1 MKIRT
6 LKFTLLGLGIMSLVF
21 ILDSCKTFEG
31 AQVTVK
37 PNPLEVHA
45 DSIKFNVKAV
55 VPPKSG
61 FKKKGVYHGRLVIK
75 GEGGEF
81 EVGRVTISSEQF
93 PNIKKE
99 GASVS
104 YDGNVEFQEGMDGG
118 MLVAENRY
126 ERKKKKVELPELKLA
141 PCCITTSRLV
151 ADIDQVIFTDVE
163 YQPRTPITLEAKF
176 QFPQDVYEIQP
187 TELEKAEIKAIGD
200 FLNKKYQATK
210 VTIEGYASPEGTY
223 KRNEF
228 LSVNRAKQVQNWL
241 IDQLKKHG
249 YNVYLDSSFFEFKT
263 TTEDWEGFIQNL
275 NQLNLPEATKQQIIQ
290 IVSAGYDPAVTE
302 RKVMALVGGVE
313 KVEFILAPLRRA
325 TIRLEGYTSAFT
337 DEQIDSIVNDFK
349 AGKITEDKLTELLDD
364 EALRYAMHRT
374 KDLDTQIALMKAYV
388 RKHPNDFRGYNDL
401 GALLIKK
408 GFYDEAIEVLTTANN
423 KKPNHYAVLNNLGV
437 AQKHKKNYA
446 EAFVNL
452 QSSYSAKAT
461 PEAAFNLGVLYEKT
475 AQYNEAATQFG
486 NASSLLRA
494 KYNQGLSKLLMGDLA
509 GAKMDLEDEI
519 RKDKNHALS
528 YYVLAIVGARS
539 GDANLLAVNL
549 RKAVQLDPKL
559 AKKASKDLE
568 FRKYWTSTQFQSA
581 IK

>member
-1 MKIRT
+1 MKIKT
-6 LKFTLLGLGIMSLVF
+6 LRFILLGLGFVSLAFIM
-21 ILDSCKTFEG
+21 DSCKTFEG

-45 DSIKFNVKAV
+45 DSVKFNVKAV
-55 VPPKSG
+55 IPPKSG
-61 FKKKGVYHGRLVIK
+61 FKKKGTYFGRLVIK

-81 EVGRVTISSEQF
+81 EVGRITISSTQF

-118 MLVAENRY
+118 MLTAVNRY
-126 ERKKKKVELPELKLA
+126 ERKKKKIDLPDVKLA

-151 ADIDQVIFTDVE
+151 ADIDQVLFTDVE

-176 QFPQDVYEIQP
+176 QFPQNVYEIQP

-210 VTIEGYASPEGTY
+210 VIIEGYASPEGTY

-290 IVSAGYDPAVTE
+290 IVSAGYNPEVTE
-302 RKVMALVGGVE
+302 RKVMALVGGAE

-325 TIRLEGYTSAFT
+325 TIRLEGYTSAYT
-337 DEQIDSIVNDFK
+337 DAQIDSIVNEFK
-349 AGKITEDKLTELLDD
+349 NGKIDEAKLAELLDD

-374 KDLDTQIALMKAYV
+374 SDLDTKIALMKAYV
-388 RKHPNDFRGYNDL
+388 HKHPDDFRGYNDL
-401 GALLIKK
+401 GALLVKK
-408 GFYDEAIEVLTTANN
+408 GFYDEAIDILTTANN

-475 AQYNEAATQFG
+475 AQYNDAAQQFG
-486 NASSLLRA
+486 NASTLARA

-509 GAKMDLEDEI
+509 GAKMDLESEI
-519 RKDKNHALS
+519 RKDKKHALS

-549 RKAVQLDPKL
+549 RKAVELDRNL

-568 FRKYWTSTQFQSA
+568 FRKYWKSTQFLSA